1 MLYLSALVQNYSVW
15 CVWGGESADNFVD
28 NFTAAYLPYYLPVHV
43 PTPHPTGIKLHL
55 NLKLLHLPLDPSSPS
70 QNFG

>member
-1 MLYLSALVQNYSVW
+1 MLW
-15 CVWGGESADNFVD
+15 CKTIVSGGGGESAEDFVD
-28 NFTAAYLPYYLPVHV
+28 NFMVAYLPYYLPVHV
-43 PTPHPTGIKLHL
+43 PTPHPTGIKLQL